1 MLKSAALPPN
11 SNIEQETARSTP
23 SYYTYRCHTKV
34 TLKILTLRRALQQA
48 EKYEISQI

>member
-1 MLKSAALPPN
+1 VFEWHKEKLAK
-11 SNIEQETARSTP
+11 ARRFRQHARRARYP
-23 SYYTYRCHTKV
+23 DGCHTKV